1 MAHRHM
7 AAYNFAMANHPVE
20 TSGMLFSRI
29 RIAAAIFALAVT
41 GCATTTNPVTGRQ
54 DRGVMSEQDE
64 VSSGKQ
70 LHQQVLQEYQPY
82 KNAALQSYV
91 NGVGQKL
98 AAQSQRP
105 ALPWTFTVVDSPE
118 INAFALQGGY
128 IYVTRGLMAYLGS
141 EAELAGVLGH
151 EIGHVAARHG
161 ARADRDQKIAAG
173 AQLLGVLAGAYMG
186 GEQGANI
193 GGQLLGGGAQTGFLL
208 PRSREHE
215 LQADRLGAEYL
226 QRVNFDPDV
235 MIGVIGVL
243 RSHEI
248 FARDEARA
256 AGRNIDSTPTWL
268 RTHPAN
274 DQRLDEMRKEA
285 GRYTRKYAD
294 SGRARYL
301 RAING
306 MTFGDSREQGVT
318 RGQHFYHE
326 PLGFTLRAPDQWSI
340 QNSASDLTILADS
353 MQAAVAVKLS
363 PDSRGDHDAAIRSIL
378 QPDQGRA
385 EKTTINGLRATNFT
399 GSKQGRPI
407 DATVFT
413 LGGNE
418 FVFQKMQKA
427 EAKGGYSRSL
437 GDVVNSF
444 RALTSADAANAKPN
458 TIRTVTLPR
467 AAQPLADMA
476 REISRIAPQMRNP
489 EGQFRLL
496 NQIYPQGNLA
506 PGQMVKTIQ

>member
-1 MAHRHM
+1 
-7 AAYNFAMANHPVE
+7 
-20 TSGMLFSRI
+20 MLPLPI
-29 RIAAAIFALAVT
+29 RIAAIIFALTLA
-41 GCATTTNPVTGRQ
+41 GCATTSNPVTGRQ

-91 NGVGQKL
+91 NSVGQKL

-105 ALPWTFTVVDSPE
+105 ALPWTFTVLDSAE
-118 INAFALQGGY
+118 INAFAVQGGY
-128 IYVTRGLMAYLGS
+128 IYITRGLMAYLGS

-161 ARADRDQKIAAG
+161 ARADRDQKIASG
-173 AQLLGVLAGAYMG
+173 AQLLGVLAGAYLG

-193 GGQLLGGGAQTGFLL
+193 GGQLVGGGAQAGFLL
-208 PRSREHE
+208 PRSRDHE

-243 RSHEI
+243 RAQEI

-274 DQRLDEMRKEA
+274 NQRLDEMRKEA
-285 GRYTRKYAD
+285 DRHSGKYAD
-294 SGRARYL
+294 AGRARYL
-301 RAING
+301 QTING

-318 RGQHFYHE
+318 RGQNFYHE
-326 PLGFTLRAPDQWSI
+326 PLGFTLRAPDKWSI
-340 QNSASDLTILADS
+340 QNSASDLTILADNL
-353 MQAAVAVKLS
+353 QAAVAVKLS
-363 PDSRGDHDAAIRSIL
+363 LNSRGDHDAVIRSVL

-399 GSKQGRPI
+399 GNKQGRLV
-407 DATVFT
+407 DATILT
-413 LGGNE
+413 LGDND
-418 FVFQKMQKA
+418 FVLQKMQKA
-427 EAKGGYSRSL
+427 EAKGSYSRLL

-444 RALTSADAANAKPN
+444 RAVTSADSAYAKPY
-458 TIRTVTLPR
+458 TIRTLMLPR
-467 AAQPLADMA
+467 SPQPLAEMA
-476 REISRIAPQMRNP
+476 RDLSRVAPQMRNA
-489 EGQFRLL
+489 EGNLRLL